1 MPDLSFIYCRKGGL
15 IRGLFNNDWYI
26 PNPLNPHLSYNDWYK
41 VTFGVKG
48 LSGDYCIHMIKK
60 GDLWCEGTL
69 SEWGL
74 LYTHHKEGLPLV

>member
-1 MPDLSFIYCRKGGL
+1 MTYKRVGSSWGQFSSNLLSQYLCL
-15 IRGLFNNDWYI
+15 IRE
-26 PNPLNPHLSYNDWYK
+26 

-48 LSGDYCIHMIKK
+48 LSGDYCIHMIEK

-74 LYTHHKEGLPLV
+74 LYTHDKEGLPLV